1 MNKFGNTVTLSRKV
15 HQLLEPI
22 VKMTLVEGEV
32 QPIGKQYLRDQLM
45 GVFEKEYKVEYD
57 RAANIIDDL
66 ILPLIYCK

>member
-1 MNKFGNTVTLSRKV
+1 
-15 HQLLEPI
+15 
-22 VKMTLVEGEV
+22 MTLVEGEV